1 MKIKGAAFLGYFT
14 SFITGIAY
22 WLTIEPGVNQN
33 KDIFV
38 LACFAFFSALFLYIL
53 FARGKNNHD
62 A

>member
-1 MKIKGAAFLGYFT
+1 MKIKGAAFLGFF
-14 SFITGIAY
+14 SAFITMIAY
-22 WLTIEPGVNQN
+22 WLTIEPGLNQV

-38 LACFAFFSALFLYIL
+38 LTCFLFFDAIFLYIL